1 MRITKWKSAGISA
14 AAAVIVFSLS
24 GCTGMAPTAKSVA
37 AGVEKSMGGVTSAS
51 ENVEVDFSGS
61 LAVSE
66 VTADVSMHMESSV
79 EETTNPFAAHAD
91 TEARIS
97 VFGTS
102 TKTKTE
108 NYMTMEDG
116 QLITYSNADD
126 SGWEKTT
133 TKLKDSEKDKLMSLY
148 NKDLYSKIADGSQ
161 EATLEEST
169 ENVNGKAA
177 YILDTTL
184 EGDLLES
191 LFLESVGSESSE
203 EVLNLDEIDW
213 EDLSSDVRIYIYKE
227 TKQPAKLEMDASE
240 IGEGYMKQILALSAG
255 DDTMD
260 LDVDSF
266 DVNITFDNYNEVEE
280 ITIPDEAL
288 EAEENSDDDNL
299 GSLFDELTEGES
311 GDEGTTSTSSAAAE
325 PTPAEN
331 TSSTADSSQQAPAD
345 LGTSD
350 WTGMAFALNGD
361 TYQIPFAYAD
371 LVSHGWTLGEE
382 SGLTEGYVLNPGDK
396 LTALAD
402 LKNEAYDGDFEFT
415 VGFAN
420 TGDSVQDVT
429 KCSIWS
435 ASMRTTYCKTDNYP
449 SLELP
454 GGITWGSTAEDVVK
468 AYGEPYDE
476 PYRSDDLGY
485 SVYDYQTDDFN
496 CYLKLFIYDDGGVK
510 EVSLQNYL
518 N

>member
-1 MRITKWKSAGISA
+1 MRINKWKSVGISA
-14 AAAVIVFSLS
+14 ATAVIVFSMS
-24 GCTGMAPTAKSVA
+24 ACAGAAPTAQSVA
-37 AGVEKSMGGVTSAS
+37 AGVEKSMGRVTSAS

-61 LAVSE
+61 LAVSG

-79 EETTNPFAAHAD
+79 EETTDPFAAHAN
-91 TEARIS
+91 TEARLS
-97 VFGTS
+97 VFGNS
-102 TKTKTE
+102 TKSKTE
-108 NYMTMEDG
+108 NYMIMEDG

-161 EATLEEST
+161 EATLEEAT

-184 EGDLLES
+184 EGDLLKS
-191 LFLESVGSESSE
+191 LFLESVNSESSE
-203 EVLNLDEIDW
+203 EALKLDEINW

-227 TKQPAKLEMDASE
+227 TKQPAKLEMDASK
-240 IGEGYMKQILALSAG
+240 IGESYMKQLLALSAG

-260 LDVDSF
+260 LDVNSF
-266 DVNITFDNYNEVEE
+266 DVNITFDKYNKVEE
-280 ITIPDEAL
+280 ITIPNEAMK
-288 EAEENSDDDNL
+288 AEESADDNP
-299 GSLFDELTEGES
+299 GSLLDELGRDDS
-311 GDEGTTSTSSAAAE
+311 GSGGTTSASSSDTE
-325 PTPAEN
+325 PAPAES
-331 TSSTADSSQQAPAD
+331 TSPTVDSSQQAPAN

-361 TYQIPFAYAD
+361 AYQIPFAYAD
-371 LVSHGWTLGEE
+371 LVSHGWTLGKE

-435 ASMRTTYCKTDNYP
+435 VSMRTEYCKTDSYP

-468 AYGEPYDE
+468 AYGEPHDE
-476 PYRSDDLGY
+476 PYRSDDFGY

-496 CYLKLFIYDDGGVK
+496 CYLKLSIYDNGGVK

>member
-1 MRITKWKSAGISA
+1 MRIKKWKTAVISA

-24 GCTGMAPTAKSVA
+24 GCAGMAPTAKNIA
-37 AGVEKSMGGVTSAS
+37 AGVEKSMSGVTSAR

-61 LAVSE
+61 LAVSG
-66 VTADVSMHMESSV
+66 VTAAVAMHMESSV
-79 EETTNPFAAHAD
+79 EETTDPFAAHAN
-91 TEARIS
+91 TESRIS

-102 TKTKTE
+102 TKTETE

-116 QLITYSNADD
+116 QLITYSNVDE

-133 TKLKDSEKDKLMSLY
+133 TKLKDSEKDKLTSLY
-148 NKDLYSKIADGSQ
+148 NKELYSKIADGSQ

-169 ENVNGKAA
+169 ENINGKAA

-184 EGDLLES
+184 EGDLLKS

-203 EVLNLDEIDW
+203 EALNLDDIDW
-213 EDLSSDVRIYIYKE
+213 EDLSSDVRLYIYKE

-240 IGEGYMKQILALSAG
+240 IGESYMKQIFALSAG
-255 DDTMD
+255 GATLDV
-260 LDVDSF
+260 DVDSF
-266 DVNITFDNYNEVEE
+266 DVNIVFDSYNEVEE

-288 EAEENSDDDNL
+288 EAEENSADDNL
-299 GSLFDELTEGES
+299 DSLFDELTEGES
-311 GDEGTTSTSSAAAE
+311 VDEGIASTSSAAAE
-325 PTPAEN
+325 PTPAES
-331 TSSTADSSQQAPAD
+331 TSSAADSSQQAPAD

-350 WTGMAFALNGD
+350 WTGMTFALNGD

-420 TGDSVQDVT
+420 TGDSVQDIT

-435 ASMRTTYCKTDNYP
+435 VSMRTTYCKTDNYP

-454 GGITWGSTAEDVVK
+454 GGIIWGSTAEDVVK

-476 PYRSDDLGY
+476 PYRSDELGY

-496 CYLKLFIYDDGGVK
+496 CYLKLSIYDDGGVK
-510 EVSLQNYL
+510 EASLQNYL